1 MIGETNLETLLR
13 NMAPE
18 LQEGEFVFC
27 TMNSAA
33 ALKLRLTPI
42 GQFLEDEGLTLIL
55 AKAEAEA
62 NGLDL
67 TYPCRMITLK
77 IHSSLEAVGFLAAV
91 TAKLAHRGISVNAI
105 SAYFHDHLFVPSD
118 SADEAMN
125 VLNEIAGGE
134 SA

>member
-1 MIGETNLETLLR
+1 MSWSGGVSVGETTS
-13 NMAPE
+13 
-18 LQEGEFVFC
+18 C
-27 TMNSAA
+27 SSA
-33 ALKLRLTPI
+33 ALKLRLSPI
-42 GQFLEDEGLTLIL
+42 GQFIEDEGLSLIL
-55 AKAEAEA
+55 ARAEAET

-105 SAYFHDHLFVPSD
+105 SAYFHDHLFVPTD